1 MLRVVTYH
9 RIAEVSAAPS
19 LDPTLVSATPESFRK
34 QMQHL
39 RRWYRPVSLDEIAEA
54 FETRRPLPSRSVH
67 VTVDD
72 AYRDFRE
79 VAWPILSELD
89 IPVSVFIPTAYPDR
103 SDRSFWWDRL
113 HRVGTTRP
121 GDEWRD
127 RIHQAARTETLRLP
141 PGVAPDVRALL
152 RLIPHDEMEHLVN
165 EMTSEIDRVAAQ
177 AVPSV
182 MGWDELRSLQSEG
195 VTFGTHTRNHVALS
209 RVDDERVRS
218 EVRSSLEDLARE
230 LGAGPRAIAYPYG
243 MCNGE
248 VARVA
253 REEGCVLGFTGEDG
267 LNHPARTDP
276 LRLRRS
282 NITPRTSPAL
292 FTVRMLPWCAHVD
305 RWRHRHERTIL
316 VS

>member
-1 MLRVVTYH
+1 MLRVITYH
-9 RIAEVSAAPS
+9 RIAGLSQTPE
-19 LDPTLVSATPESFRK
+19 LDPSLVSATPESFRR
-34 QMQHL
+34 QMEHL
-39 RRWYRPVSLDEIAEA
+39 RRWYRPVALDEIVEA

-79 VAWPILSELD
+79 FAWPILSDLD
-89 IPVSVFIPTAYPDR
+89 IPATVFIPTAYPDR

-113 HRVGTTRP
+113 HRIGTTGP

-127 RIHQAARTETLRLP
+127 RVHEAARIDGLRLP
-141 PGVAPDVRALL
+141 PGVTPDVRALL
-152 RLIPHDEMEHLVN
+152 RLIPHDEMENLVA
-165 EMTSEIDRVAAQ
+165 EMTSEIDFVATQ

-209 RVDDERVRS
+209 RVDGERVRS
-218 EVRSSLEDLARE
+218 EIRLSLEDLARE
-230 LGAGPRAIAYPYG
+230 LGDGPRAIAYPYG
-243 MCNGE
+243 MYNGE
-248 VARVA
+248 VARIA

-267 LNHPARTDP
+267 LSHPARTNP

-282 NITPRTSPAL
+282 NITLRTSPAL
-292 FTVRMLPWCAHVD
+292 FTVRMLPWCAHLD
-305 RWRHRHERTIL
+305 RWRHRHERIIH